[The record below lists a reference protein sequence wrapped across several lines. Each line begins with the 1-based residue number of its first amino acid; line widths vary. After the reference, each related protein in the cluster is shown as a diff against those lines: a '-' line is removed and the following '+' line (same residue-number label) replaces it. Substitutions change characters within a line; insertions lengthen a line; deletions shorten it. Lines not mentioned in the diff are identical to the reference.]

1 MAKGAEYWEKL
12 GKAYEKNGLQAQ
24 WEHLTTIAEGISQ
37 EDRAALLAEYPD
49 VPPSLMEILARI
61 DGTYYRQYG
70 DENVACFFFGSDV
83 DDGAYP
89 YYLLSARNI
98 LEDRDCRENFYDLI
112 YCALNEPDER
122 YGPFFDRRIKT
133 EEKCRLLHFSD
144 CVNNGGTSSLYIDFA
159 PSESGKKGQIVRYL
173 HDPDELKVIADSFDE
188 FLDML
193 MERDFAFIQPDAAKW
208 FF

>member
-70 DENVACFFFGSDV
+70 DEK
-83 DDGAYP
+83 GA
-89 YYLLSARNI
+89 SR
-98 LEDRDCRENFYDLI
+98 
-112 YCALNEPDER
+112 
-122 YGPFFDRRIKT
+122 
-133 EEKCRLLHFSD
+133 
-144 CVNNGGTSSLYIDFA
+144 
-159 PSESGKKGQIVRYL
+159 
-173 HDPDELKVIADSFDE
+173 
-188 FLDML
+188 
-193 MERDFAFIQPDAAKW
+193 
-208 FF
+208 